1 MPRKFS
7 VGPLAS
13 RHVTTTLAMPRT
25 SEAAAAVLAQ
35 ATIPSALL
43 EVAQALHA
51 AGHEA
56 VLVGG
61 AVRDAL
67 LGRRHGDWDLA
78 SSATPAEVQALFRKT
93 IPTGI
98 DHGTVTVIHGR
109 GDERLQI
116 EVTTFRGEGVYADG
130 RRPSEVRFL
139 RALPD
144 DLARRDFT
152 INAFAWNPIT
162 RVFTDCFDGLAD
174 LARGVLR
181 AVGDPAARFQEDGLR
196 AMRAVR
202 LCATLEM
209 RLDPATADA
218 IGGALPVLDLVS
230 RERVHVELFKLLA
243 ARRPSLGLE
252 PMAATGIWARVLAP
266 ISEAEVHAAISAVE
280 LMRPDPVVRLARLLW
295 PLRDDRRRISAI
307 VDGLKPSRDER
318 VRVLALTEPAIA
330 ALGRERDPLVIRR
343 TAAALGRRHLADAT
357 DLLAREWAQL
367 VTIEEACRGAALAVG
382 ELAVGGK
389 DLVAAGLAVP
399 GPELGKTLSALLD
412 WALEVPGRNT
422 AEELLARARARAL
435 AAGASGR

>member
-1 MPRKFS
+1 M
-7 VGPLAS
+7 
-13 RHVTTTLAMPRT
+13 TTTQAPPQT
-25 SEAAAAVLAQ
+25 AEDAAVRLSGAV
-35 ATIPSALL
+35 IPGALL
-43 EVAQALHA
+43 EVARTLHD

-67 LGRRHGDWDLA
+67 IGRPHGDWDLA
-78 SSATPAEVQALFRKT
+78 SSATPTEVQALFRRT

-98 DHGTVTVIHGR
+98 DHGTVTVVHGR
-109 GDERLQI
+109 GDERLHVEI
-116 EVTTFRGEGVYADG
+116 TTFRGEGVYEDG

-139 RALPD
+139 RELVD

-162 RVFTDCFDGLAD
+162 RVFTDAFAGLAD
-174 LARGVLR
+174 LRRGLLR
-181 AVGDPAARFQEDGLR
+181 AVGDPAARFGEDGLR

-209 RLDPATADA
+209 RLEADTAAA
-218 IGGALPVLDLVS
+218 IGGALDILDRVS

-252 PMAATGIWARVLAP
+252 PMAETGIWPRVLGRPGAGE
-266 ISEAEVHAAISAVE
+266 IDAAISAVE

-295 PLRDDRRRISAI
+295 PLREDRAGIEAI

-318 VRVLALTEPAIA
+318 ARVLALTDPAIA
-330 ALGRERDPLVIRR
+330 PLGRLRDPVAIRR
-343 TAAALGRRHLADAT
+343 LAAALGRKHLADAT

-367 VTIEEACRGAALAVG
+367 VTIEEAVRGAALGVG
-382 ELAVGGK
+382 ELAIGGK
-389 DLVAAGLAVP
+389 ELVAAGVAAP
-399 GPELGKTLSALLD
+399 GPGLGKLLAGLLD
-412 WALEVPGRNT
+412 WVLEAPERNT
-422 AEELLARARARAL
+422 ADALLAQARAL
-435 AAGASGR
+435 AA

>member
-1 MPRKFS
+1 MTPTIA
-7 VGPLAS
+7 L
-13 RHVTTTLAMPRT
+13 PRT

-35 ATIPSALL
+35 ATIPRALL
-43 EVAQALHA
+43 EVAQVLHD

-78 SSATPAEVQALFRKT
+78 SSATPEEVQGLFRKT

-98 DHGTVTVIHGR
+98 EHGTVTVIHGR

-116 EVTTFRGEGVYADG
+116 EVTTFRGEGVYEDG

-162 RVFTDCFDGLAD
+162 RIFTDCFDGLAD
-174 LARGVLR
+174 LGRGVLR

-209 RLDPATADA
+209 RLDPGTAGA
-218 IGGALPVLDLVS
+218 IGGALDILDRVS

-243 ARRPSLGLE
+243 SRRPSLGLE
-252 PMAATGIWARVLAP
+252 PMAETGMWDRVLAP
-266 ISEAEVHAAISAVE
+266 APAPEIDAAISAVE

-295 PLRDDRRRISAI
+295 PLRDDRARIEAI
-307 VDGLKPSRDER
+307 VDALKPSRDER
-318 VRVLALTEPAIA
+318 ARILALTDPTIA
-330 ALGRERDPLVIRR
+330 PLGRLRDPLAIRR
-343 TAAALGRRHLADAT
+343 LAALGRRHLADAT
-357 DLLAREWAQL
+357 DMLSREWAQL
-367 VTIEEACRGAALAVG
+367 VTIEEACRGAPLAVG
-382 ELAVGGK
+382 ELAIGGK
-389 DLVAAGLAVP
+389 ELVAAGVAAP
-399 GPELGKTLSALLD
+399 GPGLGKLLAALLG
-412 WALEVPGRNT
+412 WAIEDPTRNS
-422 AEELLARARARAL
+422 ADALLAQARAL
-435 AAGASGR
+435 AVAA

>member
-1 MPRKFS
+1 MRSPQDL
-7 VGPLAS
+7 P
-13 RHVTTTLAMPRT
+13 VTV
-25 SEAAAAVLAQ
+25 EAAAAVLSRVA
-35 ATIPSALL
+35 IPDALL
-43 EVAQALHA
+43 EVAQILHD

-67 LGRRHGDWDLA
+67 LGRTHGDWDLA
-78 SSATPAEVQALFRKT
+78 ASATPAEVQALFRRT

-98 DHGTVTVIHGR
+98 EHGTVTVVHGR
-109 GDERLQI
+109 GDLRLHI
-116 EVTTFRGEGVYADG
+116 EITTFRGEGSYEDG

-139 RALPD
+139 RALAD

-162 RVFTDCFDGLAD
+162 RVFTDCFAGLAD
-174 LARGVLR
+174 LRRGLLR
-181 AVGDPAARFQEDGLR
+181 AVGDPAARFGEDGLR

-209 RLDPATADA
+209 RLEEGTAAA
-218 IGGALPVLDLVS
+218 IGGALEILDRVS

-252 PMAATGIWARVLAP
+252 PMYETGIWPRVLGP
-266 ISEAEVHAAISAVE
+266 VSRVEADAAISAIE

-295 PLRDDRRRISAI
+295 PLREQRGQIEAI

-318 VRVLALTEPAIA
+318 ARLLSLTDPAIA
-330 ALGRERDPLVIRR
+330 PLGRLRDPLAIRR
-343 TAAALGRRHLADAT
+343 LAAALGRRHLADAT

-367 VTIEEACRGAALAVG
+367 VTIEEAVRGAALAVG
-382 ELAVGGK
+382 ELAIGGK
-389 DLVAAGLAVP
+389 ELVAAGIAAP
-399 GPELGKTLSALLD
+399 GPGLGKLLAALLD
-412 WALEVPGRNT
+412 WVLEEPARNT
-422 AEELLARARARAL
+422 ADLLLARARAL
-435 AAGASGR
+435 AA

>member
-1 MPRKFS
+1 
-7 VGPLAS
+7 
-13 RHVTTTLAMPRT
+13 
-25 SEAAAAVLAQ
+25 
-35 ATIPSALL
+35 
-43 EVAQALHA
+43 
-51 AGHEA
+51 
-56 VLVGG
+56 
-61 AVRDAL
+61 
-67 LGRRHGDWDLA
+67 
-78 SSATPAEVQALFRKT
+78 
-93 IPTGI
+93 
-98 DHGTVTVIHGR
+98 
-109 GDERLQI
+109 QI
-116 EVTTFRGEGVYADG
+116 EITTFRGEGVYADG

-174 LARGVLR
+174 LAHGVLR

-218 IGGALPVLDLVS
+218 IGGALPILDLVS

-252 PMAATGIWARVLAP
+252 PMAQTGIWPRVLAP
-266 ISEAEVHAAISAVE
+266 ISAAEVHAAISAVE

-295 PLRDDRRRISAI
+295 PLRDDRRRIEAI

-318 VRVLALTEPAIA
+318 VRVLALTDPAIA
-330 ALGRERDPLVIRR
+330 ALARERDPLAIRR
-343 TAAALGRRHLADAT
+343 VAAALGRRHLADAT
-357 DLLAREWAQL
+357 DLLARDWAQL

-382 ELAVGGK
+382 ELAIGGK
-389 DLVAAGLAVP
+389 DLVAGGLAVP
-399 GPELGKTLSALLD
+399 GPGLGKTLAALLD
-412 WALEVPGRNT
+412 WVLEAPARNT
-422 AEELLARARARAL
+422 APELLARARAL
-435 AAGASGR
+435 ASQ